1 MHQGSTWLKLVV
13 VIFFFF
19 VFPGP
24 GGVSK
29 AHKLS
34 SADGKKKTRRP
45 STATPPALT
54 AEARRRFTGVEL

>member
-13 VIFFFF
+13 VVF
-19 VFPGP
+19 FPGP

-34 SADGKKKTRRP
+34 SADGKKETRRL